1 MDEDKRIPLRL
12 WILLPIWAMG
22 IVGGT
27 LIIVAGMAQALWS
40 LFAPM

>member
-22 IVGGT
+22 IVGGA
-27 LIIVAGMAQALWS
+27 LILVVGMVQALMS
-40 LFAPM
+40 LFI